1 MMRVA
6 LLFPP
11 GTDPRSP
18 HLAFPYLAA
27 VLRGAGVTTDMYDL
41 DIDGVVGLLEP
52 ELIEAAGRKVRDLG
66 VSGDARLAHL
76 ASVLPERAPLAL
88 EVFRD
93 PAQFYDP
100 NRFNAARETIYD
112 CLDLHS
118 VATGG
123 VGYNISPIRFDV
135 DGVDQQKLD
144 DLIRVTA
151 DDRVNLWA
159 HLWERDVYGRLE
171 DPRPDLVGITITNR
185 QQVVPGLILARRL
198 RERGHFVVLGGTV
211 YTKFVRELSQR
222 PAFLEHFADAIVVY
236 EGETALLELVHQVAN
251 GRDFSKVPNLLWL
264 EGGRVRV
271 GPTHLEDVDALPTP
285 DFEGLP
291 LERYLTPAPVLPIL
305 FGKGCYFNRCK
316 FCDIPYINHLS
327 KKAYRIRSP
336 ERVAGDVLELHR
348 RFGCRHFEL
357 TDEALAP
364 KLLEELADALE
375 PHRDKQIRFVGYA
388 RLEPTFT
395 PEFCRKMARM
405 GMKKIFFGLESGA
418 QETLD
423 HMDKGIRVDDVP
435 GILAN
440 CRDAGI
446 RFHLF
451 SIIGFPEETEESA
464 RKTYR
469 FFEDHADL
477 IDHPGNSFDIHP
489 FGLELR
495 TSYFTEAGGMGCEIP
510 REVLDKDFVIGVGLN
525 WRNGRQGM
533 APADVDRL
541 LAGFHPG
548 LRRRF
553 RAHHAAP
560 QHLWPAFEEFAVLY
574 CDRYD
579 EAEFPYRTSLPADSD
594 PRPYRLRWN
603 PAVLVVPPNGV
614 EAIQVVSRFGCIQ
627 ISPPVFS
634 LLAEERYRPV
644 RELLD
649 EFVAREPTGPTEE
662 TRAKVRE
669 TIDGLIEMSLLQLQP
684 LVEE

>member
-271 GPTHLEDVDALPTP
+271 GPTHLEDVAALPTP

-291 LERYLTPAPVLPIL
+291 L
-305 FGKGCYFNRCK
+305 
-316 FCDIPYINHLS
+316 
-327 KKAYRIRSP
+327 
-336 ERVAGDVLELHR
+336 
-348 RFGCRHFEL
+348 
-357 TDEALAP
+357 
-364 KLLEELADALE
+364 
-375 PHRDKQIRFVGYA
+375 A
-388 RLEPTFT
+388 R
-395 PEFCRKMARM
+395 
-405 GMKKIFFGLESGA
+405 
-418 QETLD
+418 
-423 HMDKGIRVDDVP
+423 
-435 GILAN
+435 
-440 CRDAGI
+440 
-446 RFHLF
+446 
-451 SIIGFPEETEESA
+451 
-464 RKTYR
+464 
-469 FFEDHADL
+469 
-477 IDHPGNSFDIHP
+477 
-489 FGLELR
+489 
-495 TSYFTEAGGMGCEIP
+495 
-510 REVLDKDFVIGVGLN
+510 
-525 WRNGRQGM
+525 
-533 APADVDRL
+533 
-541 LAGFHPG
+541 
-548 LRRRF
+548 
-553 RAHHAAP
+553 
-560 QHLWPAFEEFAVLY
+560 
-574 CDRYD
+574 
-579 EAEFPYRTSLPADSD
+579 
-594 PRPYRLRWN
+594 
-603 PAVLVVPPNGV
+603 
-614 EAIQVVSRFGCIQ
+614 
-627 ISPPVFS
+627 
-634 LLAEERYRPV
+634 
-644 RELLD
+644 
-649 EFVAREPTGPTEE
+649 
-662 TRAKVRE
+662 
-669 TIDGLIEMSLLQLQP
+669 
-684 LVEE
+684 